1 MGRLDLSHTVV
12 HIGNLTYMVC
22 IMYVTG
28 GGEEVNVYWSATS
41 GVLQYTRQVLKYTRG
56 YTRRVLQH
64 TRWVL

>member
-1 MGRLDLSHTVV
+1 
-12 HIGNLTYMVC
+12 MVC

-41 GVLQYTRQVLKYTRG
+41 GVLQYTREVLKYTRG